1 MAHNPTHILQ
11 ALDALNELD
20 NRLTDSI
27 RAITRLSDQYA
38 TTAQSLTQLL
48 IGTLPPDAARTMRTT
63 ITSFRSES
71 TRQPRTRRLLLHHPR
86 SCPYAARR
94 YKHPDLT
101 RCDSAGSLMYAVA
114 NNSAEICDN

>member
-1 MAHNPTHILQ
+1 MAQNPTHILQ

-48 IGTLPPDAARTMRTT
+48 IGTLPPDAASTMRTT

-71 TRQPRTRRLLLHHPR
+71 TANRELAASYSTIRGATRTLHDAT
-86 SCPYAARR
+86 ST
-94 YKHPDLT
+94 L
-101 RCDSAGSLMYAVA
+101 
-114 NNSAEICDN
+114 I